1 MDKRDQIGQVGEA
14 LFAAKL
20 TRFWGRPAPL
30 FDVRFLGEKFEYAD
44 YLVRLVDAGPPWPI
58 FFVQIKA
65 TLAGY
70 TGDQNRLKVA
80 VAADEVRGLASFP
93 TPTYIVGI
101 DVPGERGYII
111 SANNRAPKRL
121 ASLSTKFSIDDPA
134 TLQLLWDEVRAFWS
148 LYAMHSFRSGFHE

>member
-30 FDVRFLGEKFEYAD
+30 FDVRFLGEKFEHAD
-44 YLVRLVDAGPPWPI
+44 YLVRLIDAGPPWPI

-70 TGDQNRLKVA
+70 TSGGKRLKVA
-80 VAADEVRGLASFP
+80 VAEDELRGLASFP

-101 DVPGERGYII
+101 DVPGERGYIV
-111 SANNRAPKRL
+111 SANSGSSKRI

-134 TLQLLWDEVRAFWS
+134 NLQLLWDEVRAFW
-148 LYAMHSFRSGFHE
+148 AFATMRSFRSGFHE